1 MKSRYIYPLL
11 ALVVIL
17 GFLTLSD
24 FLKKDVPEPLQSQNG
39 INGVDNKIKTGKVVF
54 GNTSVNIEVSD
65 TIASRQ
71 LGLSY
76 RESLDP
82 NSGML
87 FVFDSYNIKYFWM
100 KDMKFPL
107 DIIWIKDDTIVDI
120 SKDVPPPKDGVSLN
134 QLPTYSPKE
143 KVNYAL
149 EVNAGFADKNK
160 IKVGDKVKI
169 DY

>member
-1 MKSRYIYPLL
+1 ML
-11 ALVVIL
+11 LVVLLL
-17 GFLTLSD
+17 GFLTISD
-24 FLKKDVPEPLQSQNG
+24 YLKKDTVQSLQSQTEISD
-39 INGVDNKIKTGKVVF
+39 INKKIKTGKVVF
-54 GNTSVNIEVSD
+54 GNISVDIEVSD
-65 TIASRQ
+65 TIATRQ

-76 RESLDP
+76 RESLDQ

-87 FVFDSYNIKYFWM
+87 FVFDSYNIEYFWM

-120 SKDVPPPKDGVSLN
+120 SKNVPTPKAEVSLN

-160 IKVGDKVKI
+160 VKVGDKLQI
-169 DY
+169 NY

>member
-1 MKSRYIYPLL
+1 MKSHYIFPML
-11 ALVVIL
+11 LVVLLL
-17 GFLTLSD
+17 GFLTVSD
-24 FLKKDVPEPLQSQNG
+24 YLKKDTVQSLQSQAETSN
-39 INGVDNKIKTGKVVF
+39 INNKIKKGKVVF
-54 GNTSVNIEVSD
+54 GNTSIDIEVSD
-65 TIASRQ
+65 TIATRQ

-76 RESLDP
+76 RESLDQ

-87 FVFDSYNIKYFWM
+87 FVFDSYNIEYFWM

-120 SKDVPPPKDGVSLN
+120 SKNVPTPKVEVPLN

-143 KVNYAL
+143 KVNYVL

-160 IKVGDKVKI
+160 IKIGDRVQI
-169 DY
+169 NF